1 MGSVCGEVG
10 ICSTHGSCRND
21 DLPDTWRCTDV
32 WRFTN
37 VRRFGK
43 LEVGQYAASDLLYH
57 QARCLADE

>member
-37 VRRFGK
+37 VRRFRK
-43 LEVGQYAASDLLYH
+43 LEVGQHAASDLLYH
-57 QARCLADE
+57 QARRLADE